1 MRIVAVGGPKG
12 GAAKTTTAVTLAAVA
27 ARSGLSVLLVD
38 GDANRSA
45 SDIADAAGDALPL
58 DVADGQDPRALR
70 RLRELDGYDLAL
82 VDLPGA
88 REGAF
93 EAVLQGDGRP
103 VADLLVVP
111 SAPEAMDLRP
121 TLRVVRG
128 EVIPLGLPYL
138 LAFTRVST
146 PALPRARERQAE
158 LRGAG
163 LVVAETV
170 VRRYAV
176 YDEAVERGGTV
187 LDIPGLHSYAR
198 LAEADY
204 RALAD
209 EVLAAVD
216 LQLRKPGRAVL

>member
-1 MRIVAVGGPKG
+1 MRIVAIGGPKG
-12 GAAKTTTAVTLAAVA
+12 GKGASTTAVTLAAIA
-27 ARSGLSVLLVD
+27 TRAGLSVLLVD
-38 GDANRSA
+38 GDVNRSSTDMA
-45 SDIADAAGDALPL
+45 EAAGDLLPV
-58 DVADGQDPRALR
+58 DVADGQNPGALR
-70 RLRELDGYDLAL
+70 RLRELGGYDLAI

-93 EAVLQGDGRP
+93 EAVLQGAGRP

-121 TLRVVRG
+121 TLRVIRG
-128 EVIPLGLPYL
+128 EIVPLGLPYL
-138 LAFTRVST
+138 LVFTRVST

-158 LRGAG
+158 LRAAG

-170 VRRYAV
+170 IRRYAV

-187 LDIPGLHSYAR
+187 LDLPGMHSYAR

-209 EVLAAVD
+209 EVFAAVD